1 MFFTYTYR
9 DRDGLLKSSQLEAE
23 SRADAFAKL
32 KGQNILVVSLTQGH
46 GNVVGKNASPVDFKK
61 HAIVIASVGLLLSIG
76 LGVWLWPSSEKSDLE
91 KKTPPPKVKS
101 EKPTRKE
108 VSRPKVQPAEQAK
121 GAETAK
127 AEVVTNA
134 PPEVK
139 PVPPGHI
146 RLPTGLQLR
155 YRLPPEGMTRKLIAN
170 GEIWEIDHE
179 GNAKNITPPP
189 LFKKP
194 FERTLSALA
203 HRDGIVLPDVIA
215 GYAKEDI
222 LKWCSEPTEFFDDDT
237 PEDLKKRQTVAEMK
251 SMVSD
256 YINAGGD
263 FKDFVQEVQAF
274 SAKERRF
281 HATGLSEVVKAIQD
295 GRIEDARQ
303 TVEAMNKLT
312 EENGYSPLMIPARYR
327 ELLNRTDDLQK

>member
-32 KGQNILVVSLTQGH
+32 KGQNISVVSLTQGR
-46 GNVVGKNASPVDFKK
+46 GNVVGKNAGPVDLKK
-61 HAIVIASVGLLLSIG
+61 HAIVIAAVGLFLSIG

-91 KKTPPPKVKS
+91 KKTPPSKVKS

-121 GAETAK
+121 VAGTAK

-155 YRLPPEGMTRKLIAN
+155 YRLPPEGVTRKLIAN

-194 FERTLSALA
+194 FERTLSVLA
-203 HRDGIVLPDVIA
+203 HRDGIILPDVIA
-215 GYAKEDI
+215 GYSKEDI
-222 LKWCSEPTEFFDDDT
+222 LKWCAEPTEFFDDDT

-256 YINAGGD
+256 YVTAGGN
-263 FKDFVQEVQAF
+263 FKEFVQQVQAF
-274 SAKERRF
+274 SEKERRF
-281 HATGLSEVVKAIQD
+281 HANGLSEITKAMQE
-295 GRIEDARQ
+295 GRMEDARLL
-303 TVEAMNKLT
+303 VSAMNKLT
-312 EENGYSPLMIPARYR
+312 EENGYSPLMIPARYK
-327 ELLNRTDDLQK
+327 ELLSRTDEPKK